1 MNENQENEE
10 LEEKEEFFFMEEKVM
25 ESKKEKNKRFS
36 NIRQA
41 LICGIVFGVTAAV
54 CFWTVQVILGKVQ
67 DADSNEKAE
76 LITSTASGVINENN
90 EPTKDEDDKN
100 EGLNKMEPG
109 VHRLNDIL
117 SFTKKLEN
125 LCSPSLVGIS
135 VYSSSDEKSILYEKN
150 SSVSGIVLAKTSL
163 KVLILTQKSAIVQDA
178 IHVKFVDGNVVS
190 GKLYCQDDKLDFAI
204 ICVEKKQ
211 LTATTWDKVKPAV
224 MEESTRLSIGD
235 SVFAFGSPNGVVSSI
250 DYGYINAGETQKSVE
265 DYQMDVYTTSMTHH
279 SNGFAMICNEEGQMV
294 GLLINGGDSMENC
307 AFYGMS
313 KLKLI
318 LENLINQDE
327 QRYSGVTAVD
337 ISQDVISNYSLRS
350 GIYVEAVNQNSPA
363 YKSGIMVGDVI
374 TAIEGERVTSIV
386 NYYTLLQQYDQ
397 GERVK
402 MTIVRHP
409 FEKQKEIKV
418 KVKLGTRK

>member
-1 MNENQENEE
+1 MDENQENEE
-10 LEEKEEFFFMEEKVM
+10 IEEKKEFSFMEEKVM
-25 ESKKEKNKRFS
+25 ESKKVKNKRFN

-41 LICGIVFGVTAAV
+41 LVSGIVFGVSAAV
-54 CFWTVQVILGKVQ
+54 CFFAVQAIAGKIQ
-67 DADSNEKAE
+67 DAEVSEKVE
-76 LITSTASGVINENN
+76 LITSTDSGLNN
-90 EPTKDEDDKN
+90 EKKEIPEKQDEKN
-100 EGLNKMEPG
+100 ESLKKTDQA
-109 VHRLNDIL
+109 VHMLNDVL
-117 SFTKKLEN
+117 SYTKRLEN
-125 LCSPSLVGIS
+125 LCSPSLVGLS
-135 VYSSSDEKSILYEKN
+135 LYSSSDEKSILYEKN
-150 SSVSGIVLAKTSL
+150 SSVSGIILAKTSL
-163 KVLILTQKSAIVQDA
+163 KVLILTQKSAIVQDV

-211 LTATTWDKVKPAV
+211 LTNSTWDKVKPAV
-224 MEESTRLSIGD
+224 MEESTRLSTGD
-235 SVFAFGSPNGVVSSI
+235 IVFAFGSPKGVVSSI

-294 GLLINGGDSMENC
+294 GLLINGGASMENC
-307 AFYGMS
+307 TFYGMS

-337 ISQDVISNYSLRS
+337 IAQDVMSNYSLRS
-350 GIYVEAVNQNSPA
+350 GIYVEAVQQKSPA
-363 YKSGIMVGDVI
+363 YKAGIMVGDVI
-374 TAIEGERVTSIV
+374 TAVEGERVTSIV

-397 GERVK
+397 GESVK
-402 MTIVRHP
+402 MTIVRDP
-409 FEKQKEIKV
+409 FGKQKEIKV